1 MTTLNTARP
10 IDKKHRIESLDILRG
25 FALLGILIMNIQ
37 SFSMPEAAYIN
48 PMAYGDM
55 TGLNKWIWIFSHIF
69 GDQKFMTIFSILFGA
84 GVVLF
89 SENAIAKR
97 GKSAGLH
104 YRRTFWLLVIGL
116 VHAHFIWHGDILV
129 VYALCALFVYL
140 FRKMNPKKLL
150 IIGLIF
156 IAIHTLLYSFIGLSM
171 SYWPQEAIEETNHSW
186 FPAVEDIQSEF
197 DAFTGTYMQQLVK
210 RSSIALF
217 LETSIFLMIFLWRA
231 GGLMLVGMALFKWGI
246 LSAERSNKFYRNSF
260 IISWLIG
267 LPVVIYGIVANYQHQ
282 WSLEYSMF
290 LGSQFN
296 YWGSLL
302 VSFGF
307 ISLIMLMVKADGFR
321 WIKDRLAAV
330 GQMALTNYLMQSI
343 ICVFIFYGIGFG
355 LIGQVERIWQI
366 IIVFTIWILQILW
379 SRPWLNHYLFG
390 PVEWLWRSL
399 TYFRVQPLKK

>member
-1 MTTLNTARP
+1 
-10 IDKKHRIESLDILRG
+10 
-25 FALLGILIMNIQ
+25 
-37 SFSMPEAAYIN
+37 
-48 PMAYGDM
+48 
-55 TGLNKWIWIFSHIF
+55 
-69 GDQKFMTIFSILFGA
+69 
-84 GVVLF
+84 
-89 SENAIAKR
+89 
-97 GKSAGLH
+97 
-104 YRRTFWLLVIGL
+104 
-116 VHAHFIWHGDILV
+116 
-129 VYALCALFVYL
+129 
-140 FRKMNPKKLL
+140 MNPKKLL

-171 SYWPQEAIEETNHSW
+171 SYWPQEAIEKTNHSW
-186 FPAVEDIQSEF
+186 FPAVEDIQGEF
-197 DAFTGTYMQQLVK
+197 DAFTGTYMQQLAK

-321 WIKDRLAAV
+321 WLKDRLAAV